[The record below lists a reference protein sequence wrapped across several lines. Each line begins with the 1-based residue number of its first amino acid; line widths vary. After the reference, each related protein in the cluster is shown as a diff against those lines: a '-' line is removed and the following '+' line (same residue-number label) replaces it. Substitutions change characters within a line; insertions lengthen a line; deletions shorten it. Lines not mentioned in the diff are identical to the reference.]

1 MTTHRLW
8 LKRIVGLFLLIS
20 LVGYCLLF
28 LSNSILFADTF
39 FHIGRIYEI
48 RYAFQHFE
56 FPNWLNFQSFF
67 GIGQAVNG
75 MYPDISLYPFVLLT
89 MPLSPFHQVVA
100 IQVLIAVLTII
111 VTYVCLT
118 RRHVPTDISLYTSTI
133 YTFALLCRQM
143 DFKPGTSIILIF
155 GLPMAFT
162 TFDILVSKNFD
173 IKLAL
178 KFALVVILVLYSHFL
193 SIIVLAFMMA
203 SIFAYLLITKKTSI
217 YAITNIL
224 VAMIISILA
233 ISPIIYRYLL
243 INQSGITMPFSQGN
257 IHSVSLPFLIKRA
270 FFAFF
275 VIIVS
280 FLTYHKKSIR
290 SAFTSPLTLLI
301 LYVCFLC
308 TYFPWKLF
316 NHVPLVNNFQ
326 FADTRFSPLLF
337 IIAAIFISQTQ
348 GKSISRTYKI
358 LGVLAILMILLSTA
372 LLIHRTRR
380 INILPFNADTYKA
393 VTLVRGSYN
402 KEEQH
407 VNQDMFYDYYPYGVS
422 SSLKLKNNV
431 FLSKKGQ
438 RIVWNPTIKSGKNQI
453 PIKKVAIN
461 NGVNITPKKSL
472 TSTTGKITLPM
483 LGYKSLNYQVRVNG
497 KNVSYTI
504 NGLYL
509 AVHQHHLSRSD
520 VITVMF
526 HNPTIYTWLMVIAL
540 IYVVLL
546 ISVLVYLT

>member
-20 LVGYCLLF
+20 LVGYYLLF
-28 LSNSILFADTF
+28 LSNSKLYEDTF

-89 MPLSPFHQVVA
+89 MLLSPFHQVVA
-100 IQVLIAVLTII
+100 IQVLIAMLTII

-133 YTFALLCRQM
+133 YTFALLCRKMEFQ
-143 DFKPGTSIILIF
+143 PGISIILIF

-178 KFALVVILVLYSHFL
+178 KFALVVILVLYSHFM

-243 INQSGITMPFSQGN
+243 INQSGITMPAFQGN
-257 IHSVSLPFLIKRA
+257 IHSASLPLLIKDN
-270 FFAFF
+270 FVAFF

-326 FADTRFSPLLF
+326 FAYVRFSPILF

-348 GKSISRTYKI
+348 GKSISRTYKK

-372 LLIHRTRR
+372 LLILIPRARK
-380 INILPFNADTYKA
+380 INFPFNADTYKA
-393 VTLVRGSYN
+393 VTLVMGSYN

-407 VNQDMFYDYYPYGVS
+407 VNQDMYYDYYPYGVS
-422 SSLKLKNNV
+422 SSLKNGI

-509 AVHQHHLSRSD
+509 AIHQHHLSRSD

>member
-20 LVGYCLLF
+20 LVGYYLFF
-28 LSNSILFADTF
+28 LSNSTLYEDTF

-89 MPLSPFHQVVA
+89 MLLSPFHQVVA

-133 YTFALLCRQM
+133 YTFALLCRKIELQ
-143 DFKPGTSIILIF
+143 PGISIILIF

-243 INQSGITMPFSQGN
+243 INQSGLTMPAFQGN
-257 IHSVSLPFLIKRA
+257 IYSTSLPLLIKNKDN
-270 FFAFF
+270 FVAFF

-326 FADTRFSPLLF
+326 FAFVRFSPILF
-337 IIAAIFISQTQ
+337 IIAAILISQTQ

-358 LGVLAILMILLSTA
+358 LGVLAILMILLSPA
-372 LLIHRTRR
+372 LLIHRTRK
-380 INILPFNADTYKA
+380 INLPFNADTYKA
-393 VTLVRGSYN
+393 VTLVMGSYN

-407 VNQDMFYDYYPYGVS
+407 VNQDMYYDYYPYGVS
-422 SSLKLKNNV
+422 SSLKNGI

-509 AVHQHHLSRSD
+509 AIHQHHLSRSD

>member
-20 LVGYCLLF
+20 LVGYYLLL
-28 LSNSILFADTF
+28 LSNSQLVRDTF

-89 MPLSPFHQVVA
+89 MLLSPFHQVVA

-133 YTFALLCRQM
+133 YTFALLCRKIEFQ
-143 DFKPGTSIILIF
+143 PGTSIILIF

-243 INQSGITMPFSQGN
+243 INQSGITMPAFQGN
-257 IHSVSLPFLIKRA
+257 IHGGVSLPLLIKNSFA
-270 FFAFF
+270 AFF

-280 FLTYHKKSIR
+280 FLTYHKESIR
-290 SAFTSPLTLLI
+290 SVFTSPLALLI

-316 NHVPLVNNFQ
+316 NHVPLVNNLQ
-326 FADTRFSPLLF
+326 MADFRFSPILF

-358 LGVLAILMILLSTA
+358 LGVLAILMILLPA
-372 LLIHRTRR
+372 PLLIHRAHK
-380 INILPFNADTYKA
+380 INLPFNADTYKA
-393 VTLVRGSYN
+393 VTLVMGSYN

-407 VNQDMFYDYYPYGVS
+407 VNQDMYYDYYPYGVS
-422 SSLKLKNNV
+422 SSLKNGI

-461 NGVNITPKKSL
+461 NGVNIAPKKSL

-509 AVHQHHLSRSD
+509 AIHQHHLSRSD

>member
-20 LVGYCLLF
+20 LVGYYLLF
-28 LSNSILFADTF
+28 LSNSKLYEDTF

-89 MPLSPFHQVVA
+89 MLLSPFHQVVA

-133 YTFALLCRQM
+133 YTFALLCRKIEFQ
-143 DFKPGTSIILIF
+143 PGISIILIF

-243 INQSGITMPFSQGN
+243 INQSGITMPASQGN
-257 IHSVSLPFLIKRA
+257 IYGTSLPLLIERA

-326 FADTRFSPLLF
+326 FTDVRFSPILF

-372 LLIHRTRR
+372 LLIYQTRK
-380 INILPFNADTYKA
+380 INFPFNADTYKA
-393 VTLVRGSYN
+393 VTLVKGSYN

-407 VNQDMFYDYYPYGVS
+407 INQDMYYDYYPYGVS
-422 SSLKLKNNV
+422 SSLKNGI

-509 AVHQHHLSRSD
+509 AIHQHHLSRSD

>member
-20 LVGYCLLF
+20 LVGYYLLF
-28 LSNSILFADTF
+28 LSNSKLYEDTF

-89 MPLSPFHQVVA
+89 MLLSPFHQVVA
-100 IQVLIAVLTII
+100 IQVLIAMLTII

-133 YTFALLCRQM
+133 YTFALLCRKMEFQ
-143 DFKPGTSIILIF
+143 PGISIILIF

-178 KFALVVILVLYSHFL
+178 KFALVVILVLYSHFM

-243 INQSGITMPFSQGN
+243 INQSGITMPAFQGN
-257 IHSVSLPFLIKRA
+257 IHSASLPLLIKDN
-270 FFAFF
+270 FVAFF

-326 FADTRFSPLLF
+326 FAYVRFSPILF

-348 GKSISRTYKI
+348 GKSISRTYKK

-372 LLIHRTRR
+372 LLILIPRARK
-380 INILPFNADTYKA
+380 INFPFNADTYKA
-393 VTLVRGSYN
+393 VTLIMGSYN

-407 VNQDMFYDYYPYGVS
+407 VNQDMYYDYYPYGVS
-422 SSLKLKNNV
+422 SSLKNGI

-509 AVHQHHLSRSD
+509 AIHQHHLSRSD

>member
-20 LVGYCLLF
+20 LVGYYLFF
-28 LSNSILFADTF
+28 LSNSKLFEDTF

-89 MPLSPFHQVVA
+89 MLLSPFHQVVA
-100 IQVLIAVLTII
+100 IQVLIAMLTII

-133 YTFALLCRQM
+133 YTFALLCRKIEFQ
-143 DFKPGTSIILIF
+143 PGISIILIF

-243 INQSGITMPFSQGN
+243 INQSGITMPARQGN
-257 IHSVSLPFLIKRA
+257 IQSVSLPFLIKDRDN

-316 NHVPLVNNFQ
+316 NHVPLVNNLQ
-326 FADTRFSPLLF
+326 FAYVRFSPILF
-337 IIAAIFISQTQ
+337 IIAAILISQTQ

-358 LGVLAILMILLSTA
+358 LGVLAILMILLSPA
-372 LLIHRTRR
+372 LLIHRTRK
-380 INILPFNADTYKA
+380 INLPFNADTYKA
-393 VTLVRGSYN
+393 VTLVMGSYN

-407 VNQDMFYDYYPYGVS
+407 VNQDMYYDYYPYGVS
-422 SSLKLKNNV
+422 SSLKNGI

-509 AVHQHHLSRSD
+509 AIHQHHLSRSD

-546 ISVLVYLT
+546 ISALVYLT

>member
-20 LVGYCLLF
+20 LVGYYLFF
-28 LSNSILFADTF
+28 LSNSKLFEDTF

-89 MPLSPFHQVVA
+89 MLLSPFHQVVA
-100 IQVLIAVLTII
+100 IQVLIAMLTII

-133 YTFALLCRQM
+133 YTFALLCRKIEFQ
-143 DFKPGTSIILIF
+143 PGISIILIF

-243 INQSGITMPFSQGN
+243 INQSGITMPAFQGN
-257 IHSVSLPFLIKRA
+257 IQNVSLPFLIKDRDN

-316 NHVPLVNNFQ
+316 YNVPLVNNFQ
-326 FADTRFSPLLF
+326 FAYVRFSPILF
-337 IIAAIFISQTQ
+337 IIAAILISQTQ

-358 LGVLAILMILLSTA
+358 LGVLAILMILLSPA
-372 LLIHRTRR
+372 LLIHRTRK
-380 INILPFNADTYKA
+380 INLPFNADTYKA
-393 VTLVRGSYN
+393 VTLVMGSYN

-407 VNQDMFYDYYPYGVS
+407 VNQDMYYDYYPYGVS
-422 SSLKLKNNV
+422 SSLKNGI

-509 AVHQHHLSRSD
+509 AIHQHHLSRSD

-546 ISVLVYLT
+546 ISALVYLT

>member
-20 LVGYCLLF
+20 LVGYYLFF
-28 LSNSILFADTF
+28 LSNSKLYVDTF

-133 YTFALLCRQM
+133 YTFALLCRTIE
-143 DFKPGTSIILIF
+143 FRPGISIILIF

-243 INQSGITMPFSQGN
+243 INQSGITMPAFQGN
-257 IHSVSLPFLIKRA
+257 IHIASIPTFIKA
-270 FFAFF
+270 DFVAFF

-326 FADTRFSPLLF
+326 FPDVRFSPILF

-358 LGVLAILMILLSTA
+358 LGVLAILMILLSTPI
-372 LLIHRTRR
+372 LIHRDRKS
-380 INILPFNADTYKA
+380 NLPFNADTYKA
-393 VTLVRGSYN
+393 VTLVMGSYN

-407 VNQDMFYDYYPYGVS
+407 VNQDMYYDYYPYGVS
-422 SSLKLKNNV
+422 SSLKNDI

-509 AVHQHHLSRSD
+509 AIHQHHLSRSD

>member
-1 MTTHRLW
+1 M
-8 LKRIVGLFLLIS
+8 
-20 LVGYCLLF
+20 
-28 LSNSILFADTF
+28 SNSKLFEDTF

-89 MPLSPFHQVVA
+89 MLLSPFHQVVA
-100 IQVLIAVLTII
+100 IQVLIAMLTII

-133 YTFALLCRQM
+133 YTFALLCRKIEFQ
-143 DFKPGTSIILIF
+143 PGISIILIF

-243 INQSGITMPFSQGN
+243 INQSGITMPAFQGN
-257 IHSVSLPFLIKRA
+257 IQNVSLPFLIKDRDN

-316 NHVPLVNNFQ
+316 YNVPLVNNFQ
-326 FADTRFSPLLF
+326 FAYVRFSPILF
-337 IIAAIFISQTQ
+337 IIAAILISQTQ

-358 LGVLAILMILLSTA
+358 LGVLAILMILLSPA
-372 LLIHRTRR
+372 LLIHRTRK
-380 INILPFNADTYKA
+380 INLPFNADTYKA
-393 VTLVRGSYN
+393 VTLVMGSYN

-407 VNQDMFYDYYPYGVS
+407 VNQDMYYDYYPYGVS
-422 SSLKLKNNV
+422 SSLKNGI

-509 AVHQHHLSRSD
+509 AIHQHHLSRSD

-546 ISVLVYLT
+546 ISALVYLT

>member
-20 LVGYCLLF
+20 LVGYYLLL
-28 LSNSILFADTF
+28 LSNSQLYLDTF

-100 IQVLIAVLTII
+100 IRVLIAVLTII

-133 YTFALLCRQM
+133 YAFALLCKSIQ
-143 DFKPGTSIILIF
+143 FQPGISIILIF

-243 INQSGITMPFSQGN
+243 INQSGITMPAFQGN
-257 IHSVSLPFLIKRA
+257 LQSPPLSLLIKVA
-270 FFAFF
+270 FVAFS

-316 NHVPLVNNFQ
+316 NHVPLVNNLQ
-326 FADTRFSPLLF
+326 FPEFRFSPILF
-337 IIAAIFISQTQ
+337 IIVAIFISQTQ

-372 LLIHRTRR
+372 LFIHQARKF
-380 INILPFNADTYKA
+380 NSPFNDDTYKA
-393 VTLVRGSYN
+393 VTLVMGSYN

-407 VNQDMFYDYYPYGVS
+407 VNQDNMYYDYYPYGVS
-422 SSLKLKNNV
+422 SSLKNGFV
-431 FLSKKGQ
+431 LSKKGQ

-509 AVHQHHLSRSD
+509 AIHQHHLSRSD

>member
-1 MTTHRLW
+1 
-8 LKRIVGLFLLIS
+8 
-20 LVGYCLLF
+20 
-28 LSNSILFADTF
+28 
-39 FHIGRIYEI
+39 
-48 RYAFQHFE
+48 
-56 FPNWLNFQSFF
+56 
-67 GIGQAVNG
+67 
-75 MYPDISLYPFVLLT
+75 
-89 MPLSPFHQVVA
+89 MPVF
-100 IQVLIAVLTII
+100 
-111 VTYVCLT
+111 
-118 RRHVPTDISLYTSTI
+118 
-133 YTFALLCRQM
+133 
-143 DFKPGTSIILIF
+143 
-155 GLPMAFT
+155 
-162 TFDILVSKNFD
+162 
-173 IKLAL
+173 
-178 KFALVVILVLYSHFL
+178 
-193 SIIVLAFMMA
+193 
-203 SIFAYLLITKKTSI
+203 
-217 YAITNIL
+217 
-224 VAMIISILA
+224 
-233 ISPIIYRYLL
+233 
-243 INQSGITMPFSQGN
+243 QGN
-257 IHSVSLPFLIKRA
+257 IHSASLPSLIKNA
-270 FFAFF
+270 FVAFF

-290 SAFTSPLTLLI
+290 SAFTSPLALLI

-316 NHVPLVNNFQ
+316 NHVPLVNDFQ
-326 FADTRFSPLLF
+326 MADFRFLPILF

-372 LLIHRTRR
+372 LLIHRDRK
-380 INILPFNADTYKA
+380 INFPFDADTYKA
-393 VTLVRGSYN
+393 VTLVMGSYN

-407 VNQDMFYDYYPYGVS
+407 VNQDMYYDYYPYGVS
-422 SSLKLKNNV
+422 SSLKNGF

-509 AVHQHHLSRSD
+509 AIHQHHLSRSD

>member
-20 LVGYCLLF
+20 LVGYYLFF
-28 LSNSILFADTF
+28 LSNSKLFEDTF

-89 MPLSPFHQVVA
+89 MLLSPFHQVVA
-100 IQVLIAVLTII
+100 IQVLIAMLTII

-133 YTFALLCRQM
+133 YTFALLCRKIEFQ
-143 DFKPGTSIILIF
+143 PGISIILIF

-243 INQSGITMPFSQGN
+243 INQSGITMPAFQGS
-257 IHSVSLPFLIKRA
+257 IQSVSLPHLIKDRDN

-326 FADTRFSPLLF
+326 FAYVRFSPILF
-337 IIAAIFISQTQ
+337 IIAAILISQTQ

-358 LGVLAILMILLSTA
+358 LGVLAILMILLSPA
-372 LLIHRTRR
+372 LLIHRTRK
-380 INILPFNADTYKA
+380 INLPFNADTYKA
-393 VTLVRGSYN
+393 VTLVMGSYN

-407 VNQDMFYDYYPYGVS
+407 VNQDMYYDYYPYGVS
-422 SSLKLKNNV
+422 SSLKNGI

-509 AVHQHHLSRSD
+509 AIHQHHLSRSD

>member
-20 LVGYCLLF
+20 LVGYYLLF
-28 LSNSILFADTF
+28 LSNSKLYEDTF

-89 MPLSPFHQVVA
+89 MLLSPFHQVVA
-100 IQVLIAVLTII
+100 IQVLIAMLTII

-133 YTFALLCRQM
+133 YTFALLCRKMEFQ
-143 DFKPGTSIILIF
+143 PGISIILIF

-178 KFALVVILVLYSHFL
+178 KFALVVILVLYSHFM

-243 INQSGITMPFSQGN
+243 INQSGITMPAFQGN
-257 IHSVSLPFLIKRA
+257 IHSASLPLLIKDN
-270 FFAFF
+270 FVAFF

-326 FADTRFSPLLF
+326 FAYVRFSPILF

-348 GKSISRTYKI
+348 GTSISRTYKK

-372 LLIHRTRR
+372 LLILIPRALK
-380 INILPFNADTYKA
+380 INFPFNADTYKA
-393 VTLVRGSYN
+393 VTLVMGSYN

-407 VNQDMFYDYYPYGVS
+407 VNQDMYYDYYPYGVS
-422 SSLKLKNNV
+422 SSLKNGI

-509 AVHQHHLSRSD
+509 AIHQHHLSRSD

>member
-20 LVGYCLLF
+20 LVGYYLLL
-28 LSNSILFADTF
+28 LSNSQLHGDTF

-89 MPLSPFHQVVA
+89 MPLSPFHQIVA

-133 YTFALLCRQM
+133 YTFALLCINIEFQ
-143 DFKPGTSIILIF
+143 PGKSIVLIF

-203 SIFAYLLITKKTSI
+203 SIFAYLLITKKASI

-243 INQSGITMPFSQGN
+243 INQSGITMPAFQGN
-257 IHSVSLPFLIKRA
+257 IQSPSLPLLIKVA
-270 FFAFF
+270 FVAFP

-326 FADTRFSPLLF
+326 MPEVRFSPILF
-337 IIAAIFISQTQ
+337 IIVAIFISQTQ
-348 GKSISRTYKI
+348 GKSISRTYRI

-372 LLIHRTRR
+372 LSIHQARKF
-380 INILPFNADTYKA
+380 NFPFNDDTYKA
-393 VTLVRGSYN
+393 VTLVMGSYN

-407 VNQDMFYDYYPYGVS
+407 VNQDNVYYDYYPYGVS
-422 SSLKLKNNV
+422 SSLKNDFV
-431 FLSKKGQ
+431 LSKKGQ

-509 AVHQHHLSRSD
+509 AIHQHHLSRSD

-546 ISVLVYLT
+546 ISVLFYLT